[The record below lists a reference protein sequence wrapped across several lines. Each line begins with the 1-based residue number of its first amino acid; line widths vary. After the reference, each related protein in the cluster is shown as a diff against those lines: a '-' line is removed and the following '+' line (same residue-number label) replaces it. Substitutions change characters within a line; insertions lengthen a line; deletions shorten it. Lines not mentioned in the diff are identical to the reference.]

1 MNHAPDTP
9 LAQRRSPLWV
19 YLGVTLAAAALLL
32 GTAIPA
38 AAAELMRVTFVRH
51 GQSLGNASGSIDS
64 STPGPVLSQL
74 GQQQSAAVVG
84 KLGDRNFDAIYA
96 SSMVRTQLTAAPM
109 SQYLGLPIQ
118 ILPGLQE
125 IEAGDYEGTPERDAA
140 SGYMLAPLAWSLQ
153 GDLNARIPGS
163 IDGNEFDARMD
174 GALATMYDKGDRNV
188 AVFSH
193 GAAMMFWTFMNVDNL
208 TAAQKMDLLRQSLS
222 NTAYVVVEG
231 NPEDGWTL
239 VNWNGRQ
246 FSQERTFGAEL
257 KLQVRT
263 LTRQLTAAAQSVAA
277 AFATGDVAAIATAI
291 NRGIGAAGFSLV
303 KFSRAVAAT
312 VIDRLSKVASGRLPS
327 SSPAVLSEVPASE
340 VAAAETGGAVA
351 ETISPAAH
359 RDNPAQTSVTLTAG
373 MSDSPK
379 PQAIDASPLLVTE
392 DVESKDVEAS
402 QTIDVAE
409 PSQTEE
415 PETVGKSYESNN
427 QVESDTADSLG
438 DASADTKSQLSV
450 TKRSADADSESES
463 GSGSRVRGGDNAK
476 SDGPKSDSTKSD
488 STKSDGPK
496 SDNAKSD
503 SAKSDNAKSGD
514 DD

>member
-1 MNHAPDTP
+1 MNHAPNP
-9 LAQRRSPLWV
+9 PSAQRKSSLWV
-19 YLGVTLAAAALLL
+19 YLGVTLAAVALLL

-38 AAAELMRVTFVRH
+38 SAAELMRVTFVRH

-64 STPGPVLSQL
+64 STPGPVLSEL
-74 GQQQSAAVVG
+74 GQQQAATVVG
-84 KLGDRNFDAIYA
+84 TLGDRNFDGIYA

-118 ILPGLQE
+118 VLPGLQE

-153 GDLNARIPGS
+153 GNLDARIPGS

-239 VNWNGRQ
+239 VNWNGQQ
-246 FSQERTFGAEL
+246 FSPERTFGSEL

-277 AFATGDVAAIATAI
+277 AFATRDLATIATAI

-303 KFSRAVAAT
+303 KFNRAVTAT
-312 VIDRLSKVASGRLPS
+312 VIERLDKALSSTRSTSPSARLAEVPE
-327 SSPAVLSEVPASE
+327 SEVSAPQTSDAI
-340 VAAAETGGAVA
+340 T

-359 RDNPAQTSVTLTAG
+359 RTTPAQTPVTLPEG
-373 MSDSPK
+373 KNDSPK
-379 PQAIDASPLLVTE
+379 SE
-392 DVESKDVEAS
+392 DGESNE
-402 QTIDVAE
+402 TTGVAE
-409 PSQTEE
+409 LSKT
-415 PETVGKSYESNN
+415 K
-427 QVESDTADSLG
+427 ESDTAGTSDESNNESRS
-438 DASADTKSQLSV
+438 DTADRSDDDRADTKSALAV
-450 TKRSADADSESES
+450 KKKRSDAKSESRS
-463 GSGSRVRGGDNAK
+463 GLRVRAGEDAA
-476 SDGPKSDSTKSD
+476 SDGPKT
-488 STKSDGPK
+488 DG
-496 SDNAKSD
+496 AKSD
-503 SAKSDNAKSGD
+503 SAKSDSAKSDSAKSDSAKSDSAKSDAGSD
-514 DD
+514 D